1 MKKQILLEKQE
12 KMRREYLKRAKKLNK
27 EIQEVEKKEDRK
39 AKRDFLKLIKELNN
53 IELDSDVMDIFL
65 SDNYSLILGFLTVPL
80 DDVIKEKLITNG
92 KKVLKKIR
100 EKEAEEKARR
110 KEQLR
115 ILKLKKEAV
124 KLKKEAESNGEQ

>member
-27 EIQEVEKKEDRK
+27 EIKEVEKKEDRK

-92 KKVLKKIR
+92 KKILKKIR
-100 EKEAEEKARR
+100 EKEAEEKARK

-115 ILKLKKEAV
+115 ILKLKKEA
-124 KLKKEAESNGEQ
+124 ESNGEQ

>member
-27 EIQEVEKKEDRK
+27 EIKEVEKKEDRK

-92 KKVLKKIR
+92 KKILKKIR
-100 EKEAEEKARR
+100 EKEAEEKARK

-115 ILKLKKEAV
+115 ILKLKKE
-124 KLKKEAESNGEQ
+124 KKEAESNGEQ

>member
-27 EIQEVEKKEDRK
+27 EIKEVEKKEDRK

-92 KKVLKKIR
+92 KKILKKIR
-100 EKEAEEKARR
+100 EKEAEEKARK

-115 ILKLKKEAV
+115 ILKLKKD
-124 KLKKEAESNGEQ
+124 KEAESNGEQ

>member
-27 EIQEVEKKEDRK
+27 EIKEVEKKEDRK

-92 KKVLKKIR
+92 KKILKKIR
-100 EKEAEEKARR
+100 VKEAEEKARK

-115 ILKLKKEAV
+115 ILKLKKEA
-124 KLKKEAESNGEQ
+124 ESNGEQ

>member
-27 EIQEVEKKEDRK
+27 EIKEVEKKEDRK

-53 IELDSDVMDIFL
+53 IEIDSDVMDIFL

-115 ILKLKKEAV
+115 ILKLKKEA
-124 KLKKEAESNGEQ
+124 ESNGEQ

>member
-27 EIQEVEKKEDRK
+27 EIKEVEKKEDRK

-92 KKVLKKIR
+92 KKVLKKN
-100 EKEAEEKARR
+100 KR
-110 KEQLR
+110 KR
-115 ILKLKKEAV
+115 
-124 KLKKEAESNGEQ
+124 S

>member
-12 KMRREYLKRAKKLNK
+12 KMRKEYLKRAKKLNK
-27 EIQEVEKKEDRK
+27 EIKEVEKKEDRK

-80 DDVIKEKLITNG
+80 DDVVKEKLITNG

-115 ILKLKKEAV
+115 ILKLKKEV
-124 KLKKEAESNGEQ
+124 ESNGEQ

>member
-27 EIQEVEKKEDRK
+27 EIKEVEKKEDRK

-115 ILKLKKEAV
+115 ILKLKKEA
-124 KLKKEAESNGEQ
+124 ESNGEQ

>member
-27 EIQEVEKKEDRK
+27 EIKEVEKKEDMK

-80 DDVIKEKLITNG
+80 DDVIKEKLIPNG

-115 ILKLKKEAV
+115 ILKLKKEA
-124 KLKKEAESNGEQ
+124 ESNGEQ

>member
-27 EIQEVEKKEDRK
+27 EIKEVEKKEDRK

-65 SDNYSLILGFLTVPL
+65 TDNYSLILGFLTVPL

-92 KKVLKKIR
+92 KKILKKIR
-100 EKEAEEKARR
+100 EKEAEEKARK

-115 ILKLKKEAV
+115 ILKLKKEA
-124 KLKKEAESNGEQ
+124 ESNGEQ